1 MKEGKS
7 IFKRKR
13 KLTGIVTSDKNDKT
27 VKIKIEKWYYHSL
40 YKKRIKITKTL
51 LANDEKNEAKVG
63 DKVQIIESR
72 PLSRLKRWQIVKII
86 EKAK

>member
-1 MKEGKS
+1 MKEEKS

-13 KLTGIVTSDKNDKT
+13 KLTGIVISNKNDKT
-27 VKIKIEKWYYHSL
+27 IKIKIEKWYYHSL
-40 YKKRIKITKTL
+40 YKKRIKQIKTL
-51 LANDEKNEAKVG
+51 LVNDEKNEAKVG

-72 PLSRLKRWQIVKII
+72 PLSKFKKWQLVKII